1 MNITGSTRVFM
12 IVGDPVAQVRAPEVY
27 NPLFRRHGVDAVLVP
42 MKVAPA
48 QLAGFVRHAFAAQ
61 NLGGMWVTIPHKS
74 AMQGLKPDDPLP
86 FDPAG
91 VDAGAAVVDII
102 MKNTPLQQ
110 ACAARGVSVHGG
122 YEMLVQQ
129 IPEYLKFLGLP
140 QLAQI
145 MQEDLSE
152 VRALLGPR

>member
-1 MNITGSTRVFM
+1 
-12 IVGDPVAQVRAPEVY
+12 
-27 NPLFRRHGVDAVLVP
+27 
-42 MKVAPA
+42 
-48 QLAGFVRHAFAAQ
+48 
-61 NLGGMWVTIPHKS
+61 
-74 AMQGLKPDDPLP
+74 
-86 FDPAG
+86 
-91 VDAGAAVVDII
+91 VDIF

-110 ACAARGVSVHGG
+110 ACAARGFSVHGG